1 MRVVELKRDDG
12 DRDGHDRKKDGA
24 GHVSLHSKRVRVEV
38 SPRTVSAAVPGSG
51 AVLTGPAGVA
61 APPYES
67 APSICSGPMTK
78 ATATWSGSKVLFDI
92 ESESGHTVQ
101 IDEAPI
107 FGDDAAMRPTEM
119 LLGSLGGC
127 TGLNA
132 VLLLK
137 KFKQP
142 LRELEVEVVGEREEE
157 WPKAFRKID
166 ITFHCSWDGDIDG

>member
-1 MRVVELKRDDG
+1 
-12 DRDGHDRKKDGA
+12 
-24 GHVSLHSKRVRVEV
+24 
-38 SPRTVSAAVPGSG
+38 
-51 AVLTGPAGVA
+51 
-61 APPYES
+61 
-67 APSICSGPMTK
+67 MTR
-78 ATATWSGSKVLFDI
+78 ATARWTGDKVLFDI

-142 LRELEVEVVGEREEE
+142 LRGLEVEVVGEREEE
-157 WPKAFRKID
+157 WPKAFKKID
-166 ITFHCSWDGDIDG
+166 ITFHCTWDGDIDKTLVDRAIDMACNRYCPIHATLSRGVRIDHRRKDRL

>member
-1 MRVVELKRDDG
+1 
-12 DRDGHDRKKDGA
+12 
-24 GHVSLHSKRVRVEV
+24 
-38 SPRTVSAAVPGSG
+38 
-51 AVLTGPAGVA
+51 
-61 APPYES
+61 
-67 APSICSGPMTK
+67 MTR
-78 ATATWSGSKVLFDI
+78 ATARWTGNKVLFDV

-119 LLGSLGGC
+119 LLGALGAC

-157 WPKAFRKID
+157 WPKAFSKID
-166 ITFHCSWDGDIDG
+166 ISFHCTWDGDIDKALVDRAIDMACNRYCPIHATLSRGVKIDHRRKDRR

>member
-1 MRVVELKRDDG
+1 
-12 DRDGHDRKKDGA
+12 
-24 GHVSLHSKRVRVEV
+24 
-38 SPRTVSAAVPGSG
+38 
-51 AVLTGPAGVA
+51 
-61 APPYES
+61 
-67 APSICSGPMTK
+67 MTR
-78 ATATWSGSKVLFDI
+78 ATARWTGNKVLFDV

-119 LLGSLGGC
+119 LLGALGAC

-157 WPKAFRKID
+157 WPKAFSKID
-166 ITFHCSWDGDIDG
+166 ISFHCTWDGDVDKALVDRAIDMACNRYCPIHATLSRGVKIDHRRKDRR